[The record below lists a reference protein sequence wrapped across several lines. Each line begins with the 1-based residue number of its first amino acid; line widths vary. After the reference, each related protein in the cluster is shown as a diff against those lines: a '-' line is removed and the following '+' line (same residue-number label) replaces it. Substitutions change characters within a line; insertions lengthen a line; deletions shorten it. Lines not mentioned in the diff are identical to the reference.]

1 MTGME
6 RNSDVVLMASYAPL
20 LANVNDM
27 QWRPDLINFDSSSWY
42 GLPGYYVQKMFS
54 EHRGDVTLPVQVVAP
69 KADPS
74 LVGTKVEVEFL
85 VDARG
90 VPQHVKVVS
99 ATDRSFGASVREAV
113 SHWKFE
119 PAIRDG
125 SPVPMK
131 VELPVTVSESD

>member
-1 MTGME
+1 MKNVSKFAKLAG
-6 RNSDVVLMASYAPL
+6 LLALGAAAPL
-20 LANVNDM
+20 A
-27 QWRPDLINFDSSSWY
+27 F
-42 GLPGYYVQKMFS
+42 GLTASQAYIESYHG
-54 EHRGDVTLPVQVVAP
+54 RTDIPVPVKVVAP